1 VVLFLSVAA
10 VSVIV
15 LVWMGVRLVQQDRA
29 LEVQRL
35 EEQREAA
42 ADRIIAALEKVLSA
56 EERKLADA
64 PMVNFSP
71 AAEDVLVVIAG
82 SGEVR
87 AWPDKTLLYYPVI
100 SPGREASPRMYADA
114 EEPNSWILTTGV
126 QSKLCAP

>member
-1 VVLFLSVAA
+1 MVLFLSVAA

-35 EEQREAA
+35 EEQRKAA

-71 AAEDVLVVIAG
+71 AAEDVLLVIAG
-82 SGEVR
+82 SREVR
-87 AWPDKTLLYYPVI
+87 AWPDKTLLY
-100 SPGREASPRMYADA
+100 
-114 EEPNSWILTTGV
+114 
-126 QSKLCAP
+126 